1 MFKIIRVK
9 DAEEGGKKAF
19 ELIKEGI
26 ENGAQVLGL
35 ATGSTPETLYQ
46 EMVKSD
52 VDFSHCVSINL
63 DEYIGLSD
71 DNDQSYRYFMNSH
84 LFNEKPFKATYV
96 PNGKAEDLAAEC
108 RHYEEILANHP
119 IDIQIL
125 GIGENAHIGF
135 NEPGTPFDTPT
146 QVVELTES
154 TINAN
159 KRNFEKIE
167 DVPTTAISM
176 GIGSIMKS
184 KKVILIAYGEAKAE
198 AIANTINGEMT
209 TDVPASVLQNHPDVT
224 IILDDA
230 AASKLA

>member
-1 MFKIIRVK
+1 MFNIIRVK

-63 DEYIGLSD
+63 DEYIGLSS

-198 AIANTINGEMT
+198 AIANTVNGDIT

-224 IILDDA
+224 VIVDEE
-230 AASKLA
+230 ASKRL

>member
-184 KKVILIAYGEAKAE
+184 KKVILIAYGKAKAE

-209 TDVPASVLQNHPDVT
+209 IDVPASVLQNHPDVT

>member
-26 ENGAQVLGL
+26 DNGAQVLGL

-52 VDFSHCVSINL
+52 VDFSNCVSINL
-63 DEYIGLSD
+63 DEYIGLSG

-135 NEPGTPFDTPT
+135 NEPGTPFDAPT

-198 AIANTINGEMT
+198 AIANTINGDMT

-224 IILDDA
+224 VIVDEE
-230 AASKLA
+230 ASKRL